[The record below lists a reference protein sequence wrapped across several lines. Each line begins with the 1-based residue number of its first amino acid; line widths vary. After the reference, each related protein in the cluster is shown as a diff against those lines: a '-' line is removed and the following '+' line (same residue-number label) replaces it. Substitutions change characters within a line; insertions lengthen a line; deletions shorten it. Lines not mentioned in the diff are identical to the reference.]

1 MCSNQRPVKKPA
13 TKTHPHQNQQPPVLA
28 LGPVWQKSCC
38 APYGQWKGLP
48 CTPCFLLTQHTG
60 SRSCKAGQ
68 EQASVASS
76 RVLSGAR
83 AWETCPG
90 NSAGPSAQT
99 VQDSMHLGKCCIHL
113 SGTSCLGKSW
123 WEIHGDFTVQD
134 LFTRTHHSHGQ
145 ELPRTQSR
153 WFPTLELQTQTFQD
167 YGHCVSQPL
176 VSLCLSPISTPL
188 LCRILSFYVE
198 LADSASPRSSLE
210 PALKAPEGRK
220 FQSSS
225 SVLSLKRE
233 SELGVQ
239 KRESE
244 MNPRSIFSLA
254 LQPLTKLCQKVMGCF
269 LQGA

>member
-38 APYGQWKGLP
+38 APCGQWKGLP

-99 VQDSMHLGKCCIHL
+99 VQDLMHLGKCCIHL

-145 ELPRTQSR
+145 EPRTQSR
-153 WFPTLELQTQTFQD
+153 WFPTLGTPDSNLSRLWTLCFSALGFSLFIPSINTSTLQNFEFLCGT
-167 YGHCVSQPL
+167 GW
-176 VSLCLSPISTPL
+176 LCLTQE
-188 LCRILSFYVE
+188 LSG
-198 LADSASPRSSLE
+198 AC
-210 PALKAPEGRK
+210 PEGSWGQEIPILFICALPEK
-220 FQSSS
+220 
-225 SVLSLKRE
+225 
-233 SELGVQ
+233 GV
-239 KRESE
+239 
-244 MNPRSIFSLA
+244 
-254 LQPLTKLCQKVMGCF
+254 
-269 LQGA
+269 

>member
-13 TKTHPHQNQQPPVLA
+13 TKTHPHQNRQHRVSSGPCVTEELLSTLWAVEGFAMHPMLPPDSTHGQQIMQS
-28 LGPVWQKSCC
+28 W
-38 APYGQWKGLP
+38 
-48 CTPCFLLTQHTG
+48 TG
-60 SRSCKAGQ
+60 ASQCG
-68 EQASVASS
+68 EQQSM
-76 RVLSGAR
+76 SGAR

-99 VQDSMHLGKCCIHL
+99 VQDSMDLRKCCIHL
-113 SGTSCLGKSW
+113 SGTPCLGKSW

-145 ELPRTQSR
+145 ELPRTHSR
-153 WFPTLELQTQTFQD
+153 WFPTLGTPDPNLSRLWTLCFSAL
-167 YGHCVSQPL
+167 GF
-176 VSLCLSPISTPL
+176 SLFISTPL
-188 LCRILSFYVE
+188 LCSILSFFVE

-210 PALKAPEGRK
+210 PALKAHKGRR

-225 SVLSLKRE
+225 SVLSPKRE